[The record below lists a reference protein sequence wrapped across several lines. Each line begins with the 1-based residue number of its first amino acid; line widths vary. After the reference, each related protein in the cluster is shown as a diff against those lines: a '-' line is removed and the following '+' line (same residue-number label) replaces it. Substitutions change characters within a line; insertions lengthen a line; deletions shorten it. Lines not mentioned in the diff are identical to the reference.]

1 MSRQAQPAKTIERDV
16 YTAAYFYLAPIYG
29 KLIGESDAERD
40 PTVNR
45 AKSFARGRNFLHIPV
60 FVSRKLLYNGIL
72 TSNAVK

>member
-16 YTAAYFYLAPIYG
+16 HTAAYFYLAPIYG

-45 AKSFARGRNFLHIPV
+45 AKNFARGEIAFIFQFLFHVNCFITE
-60 FVSRKLLYNGIL
+60 F
-72 TSNAVK
+72 